1 MGRFL
6 EWGALNSQVMV
17 GGVLV
22 FWDNRVLKLTGM
34 EIRDFS
40 ISNRFKNIENGS
52 VGFLWGGMATTIGR
66 LIEAFWKELGTI
78 GGLCQDP
85 WCLGGD
91 FNVIRFMRERK

>member
-1 MGRFL
+1 M
-6 EWGALNSQVMV
+6 
-17 GGVLV
+17 
-22 FWDNRVLKLTGM
+22 D
-34 EIRDFS
+34 
-40 ISNRFKNIENGS
+40 S

-91 FNVIRFMRERK
+91 FNVIRFMRE

>member
-40 ISNRFKNIENGS
+40 ISNRFKNIENGFCWVFMGWYGHYYWEAHRS
-52 VGFLWGGMATTIGR
+52 FLEGVGDYRGFVSGSLVLR
-66 LIEAFWKELGTI
+66 R
-78 GGLCQDP
+78 
-85 WCLGGD
+85 
-91 FNVIRFMRERK
+91 RF